1 MASEFCNFISMFKAY
16 KQCVTKPKVT
26 TKVVIYPVFS
36 SRLKIRISLMSV
48 DKKRLSTALPK
59 LPVPPVIISVFP
71 AKMLIT
77 IVYIYYFKLYFII
90 LFNLLNYT

>member
-36 SRLKIRISLMSV
+36 S
-48 DKKRLSTALPK
+48 
-59 LPVPPVIISVFP
+59 
-71 AKMLIT
+71 LIL
-77 IVYIYYFKLYFII
+77 V
-90 LFNLLNYT
+90 NL